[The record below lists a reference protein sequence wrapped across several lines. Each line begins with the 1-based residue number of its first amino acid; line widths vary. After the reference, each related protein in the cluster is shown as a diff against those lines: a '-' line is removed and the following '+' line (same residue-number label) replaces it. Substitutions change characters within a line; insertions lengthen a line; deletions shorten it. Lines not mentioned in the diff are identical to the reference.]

1 YPSEESP
8 DNDHR
13 LPPLAAQGHCPGRRR
28 PASVRRRLGAP
39 QETTT
44 DTPLDAAPAAPVVK
58 GPQVS
63 IKTTLGN
70 IVVQLDEERAPK
82 TVANFAAY
90 VKSGF
95 YNGTIFHR
103 VIDGFMIQA
112 GGMNEKFEG
121 RKTLKPVKNESN
133 NGLSNKPYSIAMAR
147 EDNPDS
153 ATSQWFINVADNS
166 GIDHPFVK
174 GSGYTVFGKV
184 VKVQEVVD
192 KIKGVVVDDVR
203 GMQNV
208 PVVPIKITSV
218 AQLKGDKLVK

>member
-1 YPSEESP
+1 MSSLTT
-8 DNDHR
+8 R
-13 LPPLAAQGHCPGRRR
+13 RSLLARMA
-28 PASVRRRLGAP
+28 GATAAVACGLMFTGAALA
-39 QETTT
+39 QETAEPATAPT
-44 DTPLDAAPAAPVVK
+44 AEAPAMV
-58 GPQVS
+58 GPQYA
-63 IKTTLGN
+63 IKTTMGS
-70 IVVQLDEERAPK
+70 IVVQLDQENAPR

-133 NGLSNKPYSIAMAR
+133 NGLSNKPYTISMAR

-184 VKVQEVVD
+184 VKGQEVVD

-218 AQLKGDKLVK
+218 TLLKGDKLVK

>member
-1 YPSEESP
+1 MSSSFT
-8 DNDHR
+8 R
-13 LPPLAAQGHCPGRRR
+13 RFALVRVAGVTAALACGLLFSGSALAADM
-28 PASVRRRLGAP
+28 P
-39 QETTT
+39 QY
-44 DTPLDAAPAAPVVK
+44 
-58 GPQVS
+58 S
-63 IKTTLGN
+63 IKTSMGE
-70 IVVQLDEERAPK
+70 IVVELDQEKAPK

-90 VKSGF
+90 AKAGA

-103 VIDGFMIQA
+103 VIDGFMIQG

-121 RKTLKPVKNESN
+121 RKTLKPIKNESN
-133 NGLSNKPYSIAMAR
+133 NGLSNQPYTISMAR

-166 GIDHPFVK
+166 GIDFPFVG

-184 VKVQEVVD
+184 VKGQETVD
-192 KIKGVVVDDVR
+192 KIKAVVVDDVR

-218 AQLKGDKLVK
+218 TLLKGDKLVK

>member
-1 YPSEESP
+1 MSSL
-8 DNDHR
+8 NTR
-13 LPPLAAQGHCPGRRR
+13 RSLLARMT
-28 PASVRRRLGAP
+28 GA
-39 QETTT
+39 TAA
-44 DTPLDAAPAAPVVK
+44 LACGLLLSGAAPAQETAEPPAEPQAAEAPAMV
-58 GPQVS
+58 GPQYA
-63 IKTTLGN
+63 IKTTMGT
-70 IVVQLDEERAPK
+70 IVVQLDQENAPR

-133 NGLSNKPYSIAMAR
+133 NGLSNKPYTIAMAR

-184 VKVQEVVD
+184 VKGQEVVD

-218 AQLKGDKLVK
+218 TQLKGDKLVK

>member
-1 YPSEESP
+1 MSSSIT
-8 DNDHR
+8 R
-13 LPPLAAQGHCPGRRR
+13 RSLLARMT
-28 PASVRRRLGAP
+28 GA
-39 QETTT
+39 TA
-44 DTPLDAAPAAPVVK
+44 LLACGLLFAGAAPAQEAVDPAAAPEAAATPAMV
-58 GPQVS
+58 GPQYA
-63 IKTTLGN
+63 IKTTMGE
-70 IVVQLDEERAPK
+70 IVVQLDQEKAPR

-90 VKSGF
+90 AKSGF
-95 YNGTIFHR
+95 YKGTIFHR

-121 RKTLKPVKNESN
+121 RTTLKPVKNESD
-133 NGLSNKPYSIAMAR
+133 NGLSNQPYTIAMAR

-184 VKVQEVVD
+184 VKGQEVVD

-208 PVVPIKITSV
+208 PVVPIKITNV
-218 AQLKGDKLVK
+218 TLLKGDKLVK

>member
-1 YPSEESP
+1 MSSLITRRSLI
-8 DNDHR
+8 NR
-13 LPPLAAQGHCPGRRR
+13 ILGGAALACAVMLPATGLARQA
-28 PASVRRRLGAP
+28 
-39 QETTT
+39 ET
-44 DTPLDAAPAAPVVK
+44 AAAAEAPAAAIN
-58 GPQVS
+58 GPQYS
-63 IKTTLGN
+63 IKTSMGE
-70 IVVQLDEERAPK
+70 IVVHLDQDKAPR

-90 VKSGF
+90 AKSGF
-95 YNGTIFHR
+95 YKGTIFHR
-103 VIDGFMIQA
+103 VIDGFMIQG

-121 RKTLKPVKNESN
+121 RKTLKPVQNESN
-133 NGLSNKPYSIAMAR
+133 NGLSNQPYTISMAR

-184 VKVQEVVD
+184 VKGRDVVD

-208 PVVPIKITSV
+208 PVVPITITSV
-218 AQLKGDKLVK
+218 TLLKGDKLVK

>member
-1 YPSEESP
+1 MSSSIPRRS
-8 DNDHR
+8 
-13 LPPLAAQGHCPGRRR
+13 LLARMT
-28 PASVRRRLGAP
+28 GA
-39 QETTT
+39 TA
-44 DTPLDAAPAAPVVK
+44 LLACGLLFAGAAPAQEAVDPAAAPEAATAPAMV
-58 GPQVS
+58 GPQYA
-63 IKTTLGN
+63 IKTTMGE
-70 IVVQLDEERAPK
+70 IVVQLDQEKAPR

-90 VKSGF
+90 AKSGF
-95 YNGTIFHR
+95 YKGTIFHR

-121 RKTLKPVKNESN
+121 RKTLKPVKNESD
-133 NGLSNKPYSIAMAR
+133 NGLSNQPYTIAMAR

-184 VKVQEVVD
+184 VKGQEVVD

-208 PVVPIKITSV
+208 PVVPIKITNV
-218 AQLKGDKLVK
+218 TLLKGDKLVK